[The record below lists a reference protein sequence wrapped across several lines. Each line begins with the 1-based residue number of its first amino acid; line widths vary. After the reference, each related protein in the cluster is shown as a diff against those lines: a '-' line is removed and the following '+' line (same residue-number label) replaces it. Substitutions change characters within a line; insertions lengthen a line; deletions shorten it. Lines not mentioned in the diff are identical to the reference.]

1 MKLRRTGRKAWGVIM
16 IRYAAAI
23 IPLAATFAASTLT
36 QAADVRA
43 TAKYDGAWSV
53 VVYTSSGPCEAAHR
67 FSGQIVNG
75 QISYAYGSLEVTG
88 HVEPSG
94 ATMVHVTYGTARG
107 EAHGHMT
114 LTRGSGTWTGDGPD
128 GRCAGTWMATRPST
142 ASQ

>member
-1 MKLRRTGRKAWGVIM
+1 M
-16 IRYAAAI
+16 IRYTAGI
-23 IPLAATFAASTLT
+23 ISLAVALALAASTLA

-53 VVYTSSGPCEAAHR
+53 VVYTSSGPCEPAQR

-114 LTRGSGTWTGDGPD
+114 AMQGSGTWTGDGPD
-128 GRCAGTWMATRPST
+128 GRCAGTWSATRPNT